1 MEEAQLFW
9 LQYVIVDMITSVV
22 KDDILVGGDDGDTVV
37 TGVET
42 IVFEL
47 TEELVSTVA
56 SLN

>member
-1 MEEAQLFW
+1 MEEAQLLW

-22 KDDILVGGDDGDTVV
+22 KDDTLVGGDDGDTVV

-42 IVFEL
+42 IVFDL
-47 TEELVSTVA
+47 TEELVSTVD